1 MSTKRKTPTK
11 LAAPVI
17 KQGAKPA
24 LKSRLDQSRT
34 LVSAGK
40 SVSDRGIPAH
50 EIVEIP
56 SDSSSDDDDL
66 SDDDGD
72 DGEEN
77 KATANPKTAAP
88 ASQTLDTT
96 AGRPPNSSAK
106 PKLPNGDAAAD
117 AKRSTADDPSAS
129 DSEPQ
134 SPTFGELARSRIVD
148 VQAQLNQQQQART
161 PGSSLALAVPQ
172 ALAPPSLQSLGTV
185 LTQALRSDDTEL
197 LESCLQT
204 TDLNV
209 VRATVQR
216 LDSSLA
222 EALLSRLASRLH
234 RRPGRASTLLGW
246 IQWTLIAHGGAL
258 AAQPDLQRKLGELN
272 RVLEERARG
281 LNSLLVLKGKLD
293 MLEAQMQLRR
303 SAGAGRHGAGA
314 PNGAAGSF
322 GFGDEDEAED
332 DRNVV
337 YVEGQEDATK
347 GGVEGAGADDQFD
360 VSAINGVDSD
370 SDDDEDDDDD
380 DVDDYQR
387 RDAGEES
394 LDDDEVDFDDVDE
407 SGDDES
413 DVEAAPPAKV
423 QKTSDKLPKRR

>member
-1 MSTKRKTPTK
+1 M
-11 LAAPVI
+11 
-17 KQGAKPA
+17 
-24 LKSRLDQSRT
+24 
-34 LVSAGK
+34 SAGK
-40 SVSDRGIPAH
+40 SVSDGGIPAH
-50 EIVEIP
+50 ETVEIS
-56 SDSSSDDDDL
+56 SDSSSDDDV
-66 SDDDGD
+66 SEDDDNED
-72 DGEEN
+72 SEEK
-77 KATANPKTAAP
+77 KATANPKTSAP
-88 ASQTLDTT
+88 ASQTLDT
-96 AGRPPNSSAK
+96 AAESPPKSSAK
-106 PKLPNGDAAAD
+106 PKLPNGNAAAE
-117 AKRSTADDPSAS
+117 AKRSIADDPSAS

-134 SPTFGELARSRIVD
+134 SPTFGELARSRIID
-148 VQAQLNQQQQART
+148 VQAQLSQQQQQQA
-161 PGSSLALAVPQ
+161 PGSSLALAAPQ

-204 TDLNV
+204 TDLTV

-222 EALLSRLASRLH
+222 AALLSRLASRLH

-314 PNGAAGSF
+314 SSGAAGSA
-322 GFGDEDEAED
+322 GLGDEDEAED

-337 YVEGQEDATK
+337 YVEGQEDGTK
-347 GGVEGAGADDQFD
+347 GGVESAGADDQFD
-360 VSAINGVDSD
+360 ISAINGADSD
-370 SDDDEDDDDD
+370 SEGDEDDDDD
-380 DVDDYQR
+380 DGMDDYQR
-387 RDAGEES
+387 GAAGDEAV
-394 LDDDEVDFDDVDE
+394 DDDEVDFDDVDE

-423 QKTSDKLPKRR
+423 QKTSDKPQKRR

>member
-1 MSTKRKTPTK
+1 MSTKRKTPAK

-24 LKSRLDQSRT
+24 LKTRLDESRT

-50 EIVEIP
+50 ETVEIS
-56 SDSSSDDDDL
+56 SDSSSDDDV
-66 SDDDGD
+66 SEDDDD
-72 DGEEN
+72 EE
-77 KATANPKTAAP
+77 KEATANPKPSAP
-88 ASQTLDTT
+88 APQTLDTT
-96 AGRPPNSSAK
+96 AERPPKSRAK
-106 PKLPNGDAAAD
+106 PELPNGNAAAEV
-117 AKRSTADDPSAS
+117 KRSAADDPSAS

-134 SPTFGELARSRIVD
+134 SPTFGELARSRIID
-148 VQAQLNQQQQART
+148 VQAQLSQQQQQQQQQT
-161 PGSSLALAVPQ
+161 PGSSTSPRRPPRSS
-172 ALAPPSLQSLGTV
+172 APPSLQSLGTV

-204 TDLNV
+204 HGPEP
-209 VRATVQR
+209 
-216 LDSSLA
+216 SLA
-222 EALLSRLASRLH
+222 AALLSRLASRLH

-303 SAGAGRHGAGA
+303 SAGAGAS
-314 PNGAAGSF
+314 NGAAGSA
-322 GFGDEDEAED
+322 GLGDEDEAED

-337 YVEGQEDATK
+337 YVEGQEDGTK
-347 GGVEGAGADDQFD
+347 GGIESAGADDMFD
-360 VSAINGVDSD
+360 IPAINGVDSD
-370 SDDDEDDDDD
+370 SDDDEDDNDDND
-380 DVDDYQR
+380 MDDYQR
-387 RDAGEES
+387 GAAGEDAV
-394 LDDDEVDFDDVDE
+394 DDDEVDFDDVDE

-423 QKTSDKLPKRR
+423 QKTSDKLQKRR

>member
-11 LAAPVI
+11 LAAPAI

-56 SDSSSDDDDL
+56 SDSSSDDDA
-66 SDDDGD
+66 SDD

-88 ASQTLDTT
+88 ASQTLETT
-96 AGRPPNSSAK
+96 TGRPPKSSAK
-106 PKLPNGDAAAD
+106 SKLPNGDAAAD

-148 VQAQLNQQQQART
+148 VQAQLNQQQQQAQT
-161 PGSSLALAVPQ
+161 PGSSVALAAPQ

-222 EALLSRLASRLH
+222 EALLTRLASRLH

-314 PNGAAGSF
+314 PNGAAGYL
-322 GFGDEDEAED
+322 GFGDEDEADAED

-347 GGVEGAGADDQFD
+347 GGVEGFGADDQFD
-360 VSAINGVDSD
+360 ISAINGVDSD
-370 SDDDEDDDDD
+370 SDDDEDDEDDA
-380 DVDDYQR
+380 DDYQR
-387 RDAGEES
+387 GDAVEES

-413 DVEAAPPAKV
+413 EVEAAPPAKV